1 MRAVLGIDA
10 AWTTTE
16 PSGVALA
23 LEHAP
28 GRWRC
33 ERVAPSVET
42 FLSGRVDWSQKPR
55 GGGLDVERLL
65 SVVPRGASL
74 TVAIDMP
81 VGKTPPVARRASDNA
96 VTSAFGRFGCGTHS
110 PTPERPGPLSVDL
123 TNAFARHGY
132 IVAAAG
138 DVPEGRLL
146 EVYPHPAVMELLGRD
161 YRVPYKVSRA
171 SKYWPGTTPAVRAR
185 RILGELHALNEAVS
199 RRLRGAS
206 VRLPGRVD
214 SLAELKRYEDAL
226 DAMVC
231 AFIGIEAIEGRG
243 TAFGDSTAAIWLPA
257 TRRAAGGAN
266 LPVDGAALA
275 PRSDPNSYLR

>member
-23 LEHAP
+23 LEATP

-33 ERVAPSVET
+33 ERVAPSLDAFVT
-42 FLSGRVDWSQKPR
+42 ARVDWNQKPR
-55 GGGLDVERLL
+55 GGELDVTRLL
-65 SVVPRGASL
+65 SVVPVGASL

-96 VTSAFGRFGCGTHS
+96 ITRAFGRFGCGTHS
-110 PTPERPGPLSVDL
+110 PTPERPGQLSVDL

-132 IVAAAG
+132 PIGAMG
-138 DVPEGRLL
+138 DAPEGRLL
-146 EVYPHPAVMELLGRD
+146 EVYPHPAVMGLLGRD

-185 RILGELHALNEAVS
+185 RILDELHALNDAVTQ
-199 RRLRGAS
+199 RLPGAS
-206 VRLPGRVD
+206 VPLPAKVQT
-214 SLAELKRYEDAL
+214 LAELKRYEDAL
-226 DAMVC
+226 DALVC
-231 AFIGIEAIEGRG
+231 AFIGIEVIEGRG
-243 TAFGDSTAAIWLPA
+243 TAWGDSTAAIWLPA
-257 TRRAAGGAN
+257 RH
-266 LPVDGAALA
+266 
-275 PRSDPNSYLR
+275 PNSSLR